1 MKKYKSLLLF
11 LVLGLGYTGCE
22 ENEIALYNESPRI
35 NFLYSANSYTF
46 RDIDYVQGNEYHEL
60 SIDVELQGYLL
71 QEPMDFVVKTQAG
84 KGYSKQAEIVLP
96 AKYTY
101 VLLDTNTQEITF
113 KVKRPAMPT
122 PADEPEG
129 ALLKFD
135 LENPAHQFA
144 PGRMDMDSCIIE
156 VYYRLTP
163 TGATWNASWWGEFS
177 VGKYLFMMDYFKTV
191 YKDMERN
198 RLDELKQAYAEYKQ
212 AHAPILDDEGV
223 EIVFPN

>member
-1 MKKYKSLLLF
+1 MKKYKYLLLL

-46 RDIDYVQGNEYHEL
+46 RDSDYVKGNEFHEL
-60 SIDVELQGYLL
+60 SIEVELQGYLL
-71 QEPMDFVVKTQAG
+71 EKPMDFVVKTQAG
-84 KGYSKQAEIVLP
+84 EGFVKQAEIVLP
-96 AKYTY
+96 EKYTY
-101 VLLDTNTQEITF
+101 SLLDTNKQWIAF
-113 KVKRPAMPT
+113 KVKRPVMPT
-122 PADEPEG
+122 PANEPEG

-144 PGRMDMDSCIIE
+144 PGRTDMDSCIIE
-156 VYYRLTP
+156 VYYTLTP

-177 VGKYLFMMDYFKTV
+177 AGKYLFMMDYFKMV
-191 YKDMERN
+191 YKDMERD

-212 AHAPILDDEGV
+212 VHGPILDDEGV
-223 EIVFPN
+223 EITFPN